1 MAMFP
6 NLNSKN
12 NHHHLIFI
20 YSFKRLTW
28 LTFFLLFNSTH
39 IIHAQKD
46 NIVIHWQNIS
56 INTQHFK
63 EEYSLFM
70 TQSPG
75 RDTPASRR
83 AYAYKMLERSVIGE
97 WGKRNQLDLSQR
109 VQLYVNRQ
117 VNFVRR
123 QRYLEQ
129 TLLDTIPQPN
139 MPQLHDAFIKHKTHL
154 RLQQIYGNT
163 RREIDSLYAQLQAG
177 ADFNVLART
186 SMQKYGIP
194 EPEKAGDMG
203 WIHWNDLDL
212 APEHVVYR
220 LKPLETSTP
229 VASLN
234 GWHIFRLIER
244 KEDIALDDASFLKE
258 QEKLAF
264 EWRNRRFTEA
274 ASRHIKSILTAH
286 RLQIYSHKLEA
297 LWPLIAPYSER
308 LNTPEGLVA
317 AQQEIPIL
325 KAPRLN
331 PQTILA
337 TVSGKP
343 FRVSD
348 FLAFLPDVPAPYWR
362 RDLRQ
367 ALEITIRDAI
377 LTEIAKSKIPKQ
389 DAYVSLQTEMAQY
402 TARYYATLSAVSDT
416 LHLSRYERAFY
427 EQFKTTLFRDGL
439 ITQVEAWAFPDSA
452 SVWQTLRRILAE
464 KSLHPLDSISSQDF
478 WVQDQEIPTWP
489 VLTLRVTNDWTGIQG
504 PYLHK
509 GQFWILRAKQ
519 HLPRFQKF
527 EDIQPKLPAIMQA
540 QKRLIAHMAALPA
553 NYTPAAAQINQAAL
567 DTVLPSY

>member
-1 MAMFP
+1 MIP

-28 LTFFLLFNSTH
+28 LTFFLLFNSIH
-39 IIHAQKD
+39 AIHAQKD
-46 NIVIHWQNIS
+46 DLVIYWQNIG
-56 INTQHFK
+56 IHKQHFK
-63 EEYSLFM
+63 DEYSLFM
-70 TQSPG
+70 IQSPG

-83 AYAYKMLERSVIGE
+83 AYAYKMLERSIIGE
-97 WGKRNQLDLSQR
+97 WGKRSGLDQSQR
-109 VQLYVNRQ
+109 VQLYINRQ
-117 VNFVRR
+117 VNFSRR
-123 QRYLEQ
+123 QRYLER
-129 TLLDTIPQPN
+129 TLLDTIPQPTAA
-139 MPQLHDAFIKHKTHL
+139 QLYDAFIKYKTHL
-154 RLQQIYGNT
+154 RLQQIYGQT

-177 ADFNVLART
+177 ADFNALART

-194 EPEKAGDMG
+194 EPEKAGEMG

-212 APEHVVYR
+212 APEEAVYR

-234 GWHIFRLIER
+234 GWHLFRLIER
-244 KEDIALDDASFLKE
+244 REDIALDETSFLREKK
-258 QEKLAF
+258 KLAF
-264 EWRNRRFTEA
+264 EWRNRRYTEA
-274 ASRHIKSILTAH
+274 ASLHLKSILTAH
-286 RLQIYSHKLEA
+286 RLHIYLHELEP

-308 LNTPEGLVA
+308 LNTPEGLVV
-317 AQQEIPIL
+317 AQQEVPTL

-331 PQTILA
+331 PQAILA
-337 TVSGKP
+337 TISGKP

-362 RDLRQ
+362 KDLRQ

-377 LTEIAKSKIPKQ
+377 LTEIAQSKIPNH
-389 DAYVSLQTEMAQY
+389 DAYVSLQTEIAQY

-416 LHLSRYERAFY
+416 LRLSRYERAFY

-452 SVWQTLRRILAE
+452 SVWQTLRRLMAE
-464 KSLHPLDSISSQDF
+464 KSLRPLDGIAPQDF

-489 VLTLRVTNDWTGIQG
+489 VPTLRVTNDWTGIQG
-504 PYLHK
+504 PFPHK

-519 HLPRFQKF
+519 RLPRIQKF
-527 EDIQPKLPAIMQA
+527 EDIQPQLPALMQA
-540 QKRLIAHMAALPA
+540 QKRMIAHMAALPT
-553 NYTPAAAQINQAAL
+553 NYIPAAAQINQAAL
-567 DTVLPSY
+567 DAVLPYY